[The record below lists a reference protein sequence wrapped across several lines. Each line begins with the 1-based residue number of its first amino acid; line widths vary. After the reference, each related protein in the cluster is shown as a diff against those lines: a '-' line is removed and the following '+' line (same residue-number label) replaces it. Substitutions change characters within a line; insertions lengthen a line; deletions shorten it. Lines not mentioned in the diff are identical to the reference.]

1 MLNVNPLL
9 DFYILYLFPSFFT
22 ILLVFLM
29 NILNFSEIQCI
40 NVFILQLVL
49 FVTSLRNLCLTI

>member
-1 MLNVNPLL
+1 MLNVSPLL

-40 NVFILQLVL
+40 DVFILQSVL
-49 FVTSLRNLCLTI
+49 FVTSLRNLCLF

>member
-1 MLNVNPLL
+1 MLNVSPLL

-22 ILLVFLM
+22 VLMVFLM

-49 FVTSLRNLCLTI
+49 FVTSLRNLCLF